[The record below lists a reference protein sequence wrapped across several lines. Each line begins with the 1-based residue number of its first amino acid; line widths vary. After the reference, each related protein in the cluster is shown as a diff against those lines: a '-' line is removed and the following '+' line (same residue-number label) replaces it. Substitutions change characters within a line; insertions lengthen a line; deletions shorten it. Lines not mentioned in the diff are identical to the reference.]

1 MNKDKLIE
9 DMLKDM
15 GDRNNTIDL
24 NAYGRGLI
32 DMYEKLVKNCFIP
45 DVVGQGEQLRTCKYC
60 GSDDIVIHQLTG
72 FQSACNSC
80 RA

>member
-1 MNKDKLIE
+1 MQLTKEQKQDWVEWL
-9 DMLKDM
+9 
-15 GDRNNTIDL
+15 
-24 NAYGRGLI
+24 